1 MIQNPFRRKR
11 DPLDQVLDA
20 LEGVRAEAAQ
30 TAADIRDV
38 ASKAADALGEA
49 APEGSKKRLPLLGAL
64 VAGGAAI
71 AIVIRARARSAAADV
86 QPPTPAPSAS
96 PTAVATAAETT
107 TVPPSA
113 PGGEDEAA
121 AADEVEVAA
130 DTSTPEEPG
139 EPKAETDES
148 RAAEG

>member
-20 LEGVRAEAAQ
+20 LNGVRAEAAQ

-49 APEGSKKRLPLLGAL
+49 APEGSAKRLPLLGAL

-71 AIVIRARARSAAADV
+71 ALVIRARARSATADAAAAY
-86 QPPTPAPSAS
+86 PPTPVPSAS
-96 PTAVATAAETT
+96 PTAVAKAAETT
-107 TVPPSA
+107 TVPPTAPSPSA

-121 AADEVEVAA
+121 A
-130 DTSTPEEPG
+130 STPEEPS